1 MGKKVKDFIPP
12 DDGVEEFVPPQDAVE
27 FTPPSDA
34 VEDGIDIYLKSFVE
48 KRNNDLAKEGSE
60 EIKKRLDLF
69 KKEIGFR
76 TDIDD
81 TDPVQVHEYN
91 KKVNQIN
98 SFQERISK
106 EVFDSLQSRF
116 EKEIDD
122 EQSRVYNQNKKF
134 DDQLS
139 NFRNKRFP
147 KQSPT
152 VSDYVGA
159 GAGAF
164 NRGVGKVLSSPFK
177 LIEAGGDV
185 INKVIT
191 GQDSQHTP
199 DETFLN
205 NPAGTIGRGIEN
217 FFNDVNPYYENV
229 NPTYQS
235 VAEGLGQAAGVI
247 GTLGVGGAG
256 ASASLAES
264 TATAVPSLGKIAV
277 DAAKSIGSRVVSPA
291 GFVAGSM
298 TAVPEWEAAKEAGL
312 SDDEAF
318 QTLVSNYFVG
328 QTDII
333 PIQNML
339 GRLNRLTN
347 NRLLNTVKTMGMG
360 SFEEGLQ
367 ESVQTY
373 LSNQIASDTYDPDRD
388 PLFQVLES
396 AKVGA
401 IVGGLVPG
409 MMSVATSLPPD
420 KKVKL
425 ERRIKE
431 VAAQSAIE
439 ENTSTGDPQ
448 LDAVIDQA
456 ANVDT
461 NLKKVIELPKIEK
474 AKEEIASD
482 IASKSDKTVVQNT
495 PEGFIEAGEKSKKEQ
510 SPKALGEWIIKNSQT
525 GDKIVIDEDTYWIV
539 ERKTDK
545 KGNTEVELQ
554 QYFRN
559 ENDVFENNPSAIK
572 LLNSKYLGTELE
584 NLSTRDA
591 SDLFENS
598 YRNKNDEVLINRSR
612 YVPSDIANKTEET
625 VQNNEQTGAKPE
637 ALNEGKTINQINNE
651 NEKGQEKEVL
661 TFDQTPEYQQ
671 ADQKIRELAE
681 TVRQEPSAENARLL
695 NEAIQER
702 DNARIAFEQKKARQP
717 KQEKSVQLTPAQATE
732 AQIKILDRG
741 IRLGRDITQKEVI
754 SQVRNAAKEANL
766 SPQQIRVLANKAG
779 KVSLSPES
787 INNFNTFVDK
797 VVNDAKF
804 AEKVSKA
811 NKAVKVIKKQLPKA
825 TNKERA
831 ALKVFT
837 ALDPETDIDQYVSIA
852 DDVRRSLLPKRNKN
866 YKPLQLTP
874 VNQFIDQVT
883 SDLYKKEFNR
893 EPNNLTPEQRYNE
906 IQESQFNK
914 RNQARVD
921 KLAQDLGLTLEEQQ
935 LLLENKPFETSNKE
949 RVRSEFVNMAKV
961 AKSKLNTVP
970 SNADVEAIK
979 QIDPDQ
985 LDIEDLKEYIEV
997 VDRIY
1002 ENNDFGNVATMVA
1015 EGKAQKA
1022 INDIGSRIKSK
1033 ILNLLSFE
1041 TSTASL
1047 PQAFQ
1052 AIYGL
1057 AEDASYVQL
1066 KLGIKGIEDAHAAK
1080 VQAGFTFADSMNK
1093 MKEKFEKL
1101 YGKQKSGFT
1110 EDSIAR
1116 QAIYR
1121 TLIKHDAA
1129 VDGDSYMRDKGKK
1142 AIETTIKTYRTKK
1155 QDEVADRL
1163 EKLYKPFV
1171 NAQSIAD
1178 VEAIMK
1184 NIDPAGKRVFEF
1196 IVDTYSQYSDR
1207 VKRYNERNYNSFSQ
1221 DIVNY
1226 AGETNVY
1233 KLDKSGNTI
1242 EPERVKRG
1250 SFKPKR
1256 LDSSKRFTG
1265 EVPEGSVIDLDFHVG
1280 VTRHIEELVFKL
1292 ESEDSM
1298 LLVNQILKKKEKVL
1312 EILGSNQDPDKAE
1325 KIYEYIFDKQNGIY
1339 KSYLD
1344 SSFGVGMSRD
1354 PSESFVSNL
1363 LTIAHKAVYTAT
1375 LSGPT
1380 QYIKQLT
1387 PLVST
1392 AVNLGTDVDLLFDS
1406 RSQISKDKEGFNK
1419 WISTETVSTRGK
1431 EGSVI
1436 GLGDMLNS
1444 SKILQTENNLK
1455 KALFKDFASYIDNQF
1470 RNNLFVGLKGLLK
1483 GDSTAAE
1490 TSFFAFYKEYLRNK
1504 GKIEFKSFEQEIAL
1518 KDTDLRQEALAYAK
1532 QMVDNAQVV
1541 SNPAA
1546 LSKVS
1551 KTRTVSGKLV
1561 KAQLLPFGSF
1571 TLSKGQRLQN
1581 DLKSLISGTSKQR
1594 ARAAQDMTAVAA
1606 ESIVFAGL
1614 KLGLKATWGAAWVAV
1629 LRELFNLDDP
1639 QDDEEKRKAK
1649 AAESSRYITE
1659 VITDNIPTVLLSS
1672 EPVRNAFIDG
1682 VEQVAYWWYK
1692 TENPDITK
1700 KEFEDETGISLRNRK
1715 NTGVADYLGSYG
1727 IIGDNLASF
1736 YKHVE
1741 DATNEELPVN
1751 KRALA
1756 AFTGL
1761 ITFAGTVGLAPADIR
1776 FPIESEN
1783 RKQLKQEKNANP
1795 TSEGGVPRRADKLP
1809 PLPKLPP
1816 RRTKLPQR
1824 PKLLPPKQ

>member
-1 MGKKVKDFIPP
+1 MEE
-12 DDGVEEFVPPQDAVE
+12 EEFDFTDIVE
-27 FTPPSDA
+27 TPNQESTYSAFKDVQTPLVRS
-34 VEDGIDIYLKSFVE
+34 GINLAEGVLKSGYSF
-48 KRNNDLAKEGSE
+48 L
-60 EIKKRLDLF
+60 
-69 KKEIGFR
+69 
-76 TDIDD
+76 TD
-81 TDPVQVHEYN
+81 
-91 KKVNQIN
+91 
-98 SFQERISK
+98 
-106 EVFDSLQSRF
+106 
-116 EKEIDD
+116 
-122 EQSRVYNQNKKF
+122 
-134 DDQLS
+134 
-139 NFRNKRFP
+139 
-147 KQSPT
+147 
-152 VSDYVGA
+152 
-159 GAGAF
+159 
-164 NRGVGKVLSSPFK
+164 
-177 LIEAGGDV
+177 
-185 INKVIT
+185 
-191 GQDSQHTP
+191 
-199 DETFLN
+199 
-205 NPAGTIGRGIEN
+205 
-217 FFNDVNPYYENV
+217 
-229 NPTYQS
+229 
-235 VAEGLGQAAGVI
+235 
-247 GTLGVGGAG
+247 
-256 ASASLAES
+256 
-264 TATAVPSLGKIAV
+264 
-277 DAAKSIGSRVVSPA
+277 
-291 GFVAGSM
+291 
-298 TAVPEWEAAKEAGL
+298 
-312 SDDEAF
+312 
-318 QTLVSNYFVG
+318 
-328 QTDII
+328 
-333 PIQNML
+333 
-339 GRLNRLTN
+339 
-347 NRLLNTVKTMGMG
+347 
-360 SFEEGLQ
+360 
-367 ESVQTY
+367 
-373 LSNQIASDTYDPDRD
+373 
-388 PLFQVLES
+388 
-396 AKVGA
+396 
-401 IVGGLVPG
+401 
-409 MMSVATSLPPD
+409 
-420 KKVKL
+420 
-425 ERRIKE
+425 
-431 VAAQSAIE
+431 
-439 ENTSTGDPQ
+439 
-448 LDAVIDQA
+448 
-456 ANVDT
+456 
-461 NLKKVIELPKIEK
+461 ELPKSLAQADEVRKSALQPSNIDEYIKGRKSIDFQRFVRQKDPKYSGFTGYFTPFDIDEALPKYGKQFMEEKGLGKEVDKMDARLPEVIERRKELEVYVNQQKQEAATKLKGVVTDYRDIESVDDFASYIGSLAGQAIGQIPLAVATRGSSSFLLEAATIYDKQLDRLADENKITRQEVIEK
-474 AKEEIASD
+474 NLDSPALGQTYALLAAGLDASSAGNILGAFRKQGGSLLKKFVLKTAPESLTEPGQGFLEDIGAGGTVEDALTGEGLAARINEFAGGIVGSSVFSFVGKSD
-482 IASKSDKTVVQNT
+482 IKDVADKAINQTTDAGSQVNSIIDAEATLTPQEENILKTKIAEEQLQVVTEQ
-495 PEGFIEAGEKSKKEQ
+495 EEK
-510 SPKALGEWIIKNSQT
+510 LT
-525 GDKIVIDEDTYWIV
+525 
-539 ERKTDK
+539 
-545 KGNTEVELQ
+545 
-554 QYFRN
+554 
-559 ENDVFENNPSAIK
+559 
-572 LLNSKYLGTELE
+572 
-584 NLSTRDA
+584 
-591 SDLFENS
+591 
-598 YRNKNDEVLINRSR
+598 
-612 YVPSDIANKTEET
+612 SDIANKTEET